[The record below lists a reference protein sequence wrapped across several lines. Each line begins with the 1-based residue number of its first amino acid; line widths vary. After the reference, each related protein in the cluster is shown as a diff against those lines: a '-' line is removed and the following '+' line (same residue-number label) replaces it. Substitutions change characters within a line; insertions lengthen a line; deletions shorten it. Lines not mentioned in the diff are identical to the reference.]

1 VQTGGEAGNP
11 VPIQLRFKEIKLV
24 ERDSQNTIHEFY
36 RERNTGSLSH
46 YQSQME
52 EERGKYLQF
61 VDDIKKIESSIDHY
75 DAKID
80 KKKEKLVDVL
90 DQIGLYTMESVDT
103 QARCMPLYLRDALST
118 STHSSKPSDIL
129 LRGPRSIIND
139 P

>member
-1 VQTGGEAGNP
+1 
-11 VPIQLRFKEIKLV
+11 
-24 ERDSQNTIHEFY
+24 
-36 RERNTGSLSH
+36 
-46 YQSQME
+46 ME

-75 DAKID
+75 DAKIV

-103 QARCMPLYLRDALST
+103 QARCLPLYLRDTLST

-139 P
+139 